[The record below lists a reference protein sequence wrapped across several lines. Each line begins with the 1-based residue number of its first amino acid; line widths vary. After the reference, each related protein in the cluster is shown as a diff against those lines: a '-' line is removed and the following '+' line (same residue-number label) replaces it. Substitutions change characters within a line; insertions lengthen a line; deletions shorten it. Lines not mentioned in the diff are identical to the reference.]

1 MNGMRRM
8 IAGKTPTEIRAMRQE
23 DVNLPVTASDL
34 EAALARISPSVAPG
48 DIERHERWAADFGSA

>member
-1 MNGMRRM
+1 M